1 MNEKKMTLYEFKMLP
16 EIEQYKLVYNQG
28 TILDF
33 RLAPNARFNLYA
45 LCMFFVEVEYNFDI
59 KKIVGK
65 KEFIYD
71 DVIDKYLNGNK

>member
-1 MNEKKMTLYEFKMLP
+1 MKDRKMSLHEYSLLS
-16 EIEQYKLVYNQG
+16 EIEQYQLVYKQG

-33 RLAPNARFNLYA
+33 RLTPHSRFNLYA
-45 LCMFFVEVEYNFDI
+45 LCMFYVEVEYNFDI

-71 DVIDKYLNGNK
+71 EVIDKYVNGNK